1 MTDNFLVDKSIKFGA
16 RIVKLRKYMLTKQN
30 ENIISKQ
37 ILRSGT
43 SIGANINEANYAQ
56 SLPDFISK
64 MHIALKE
71 TAETEYWIRVLEESE
86 CIDKTL
92 LESLLAECLEIKKI
106 LISSLNTAKKKVNKQ
121 NNAEE

>member
-1 MTDNFLVDKSIKFGA
+1 MTDNVLVEKSIRFGA
-16 RIVKLRKYMLTKQN
+16 RIVKLRKYMLIKQN

-71 TAETEYWIRVLEESE
+71 TAETEYWIRVLEESD
-86 CIDKTL
+86 CLDKTSS
-92 LESLLAECLEIKKI
+92 ESLLADCLEIKKI
-106 LISSLNTAKKKVNKQ
+106 LISSLNTAKNNLKKS
-121 NNAEE
+121 NNEDE